1 MKIGEFSQLTNIPV
15 KTLRYYSDIGLLK
28 PASIEDNNYRYYGIE
43 QLSKLN
49 RIIDLKESGFTLN
62 EIISIS
68 NNKLTE
74 NDLIRLLMG
83 KLEIAKKEKAFAEA
97 KVRKIESE
105 LQQLTNKKESK
116 MLLKNINVP
125 PFHNT
130 LMGVVKAVSDFY
142 SLNISD
148 AMIYGGSGHAFMIN
162 IHDELCPSGPY
173 VWNHEPFYQL
183 LSALGITMTDHGFF
197 SNENSLKDRADIE
210 KTIKD
215 HLKSNN
221 PCALV
226 NLEYQLI
233 SGYDETGF
241 ITSQPWSEDFP
252 PGHLTFTTWDEME
265 DEIHACFFT
274 FDKTEPTDTKSI
286 VINSLKYALSLNEC
300 PDLHTSEPYYT
311 GLKAYDAFIEAVE
324 NGCGSSHGNW
334 WNATVWGECRKM
346 ASEYFNEIGKRFKE
360 VDSIANELADD
371 YNLISQGLI
380 KVAEKEVPVKP
391 KIELLKEIR
400 SLEAKAM
407 FKITEMLNK
416 FNY

>member
-15 KTLRYYSDIGLLK
+15 KTLRYYSNIGLLK
-28 PASIEDNNYRYYGIE
+28 PASVEDNNYRYYGIE

-49 RIIDLKESGFTLN
+49 RILDLKETGFTLN

-68 NNKLTE
+68 KNELTE
-74 NDLIRLLMG
+74 KDMLRLLTG
-83 KLEIAKKEKAFAEA
+83 KLELAKKEKAYAQA
-97 KVRKIESE
+97 KVKRIEAE
-105 LQQLTNKKESK
+105 ILQLTNKKKST

-125 PFHNT
+125 PYHNT
-130 LMGVVKAVSDFY
+130 LMGIIKAVSDYY

-173 VWNHEPFYQL
+173 VWNHKPFYSL
-183 LSALGITMTDHGFF
+183 LEGLGITINDIGFF
-197 SNENSLKDRADIE
+197 SNENSLKDREDIE
-210 KTIKD
+210 TIIKD
-215 HLKSNN
+215 HLNSNN

-241 ITSQPWSEDFP
+241 ITSQPWSEEFP
-252 PGHLTFTTWDEME
+252 PGHLTFSTWEEME

-274 FDKTEPTDTKSI
+274 FDNTEPIDTKTI
-286 VINSLKYALSLNEC
+286 VINSLKHALSLNDS
-300 PDLHTSEPYYT
+300 PNLHTSQPYYT
-311 GLKAYDAFIEAVE
+311 GLKAYDVFIRAVE
-324 NGCGSSHGNW
+324 KGYGSSHGNW
-334 WNATVWGECRKM
+334 WNAAVWGECRKM
-346 ASEYFNEIGKRFKE
+346 AAEYFIEIGKRFKE
-360 VDSIANELADD
+360 VDVIANELTED
-371 YNLISQGLI
+371 YKLISQGLI
-380 KVAEKEVPVKP
+380 KVAEKEVSVKP
-391 KIELLKEIR
+391 KIELLKEIK
-400 SLEAKAM
+400 SLEYKAM